1 MAANFLTE
9 GLVERV
15 AASYG
20 QTLCNF
26 FKFTGTTFVANTD
39 KTGCT
44 NFAIGGGRITYTGA
58 GASAAN
64 PLNIGTQ
71 MATYA
76 SAASFSATDLVII
89 DGGGNGHFTYADV
102 NACPSCPAA
111 SVRRAVATF
120 VLTSVWGNT
129 ANGNILTDTGQGGN
143 AGPISATLVPQ
154 PYGPTIQL
162 NAGPA
167 SGVYCPPAV
176 AKNCGA

>member
-1 MAANFLTE
+1 MNKFALAGVGVIALAFAAPAHADVPGIE
-9 GLVERV
+9 P
-15 AASYG
+15 
-20 QTLCNF
+20 
-26 FKFTGTTFVANTD
+26 FVGSWVGMKQAL
-39 KTGCT
+39 
-44 NFAIGGGRITYTGA
+44 F
-58 GASAAN
+58 
-64 PLNIGTQ
+64 
-71 MATYA
+71 
-76 SAASFSATDLVII
+76 I
-89 DGGGNGHFTYADV
+89 DGGGNGHFTYADF

-167 SGVYCPPAV
+167 SGRLLRPGSRQELWRLKYQQQQRLWLTRD
-176 AKNCGA
+176 